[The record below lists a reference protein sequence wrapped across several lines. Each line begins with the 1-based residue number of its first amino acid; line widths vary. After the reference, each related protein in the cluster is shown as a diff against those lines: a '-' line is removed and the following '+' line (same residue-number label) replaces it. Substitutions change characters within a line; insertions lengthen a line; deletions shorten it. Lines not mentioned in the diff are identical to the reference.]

1 MAGAPSLLPMQ
12 AADEQRAKQAEED
25 TEDILYQS
33 AVPGVE
39 NSITKDAD
47 KLNVWARRLQMQ
59 WLGEGDAGRNDL
71 EHLNA
76 RVKHRVR
83 LQHQRDVKKRS
94 NQIRREL
101 FFWVIWAVLL
111 ALVLDSFGLRESF
124 KYSAKVRQEILG
136 ESEELL
142 EGVSTREGV
151 WDFIEQTLNPTI
163 FPEDTS
169 DPDYIL
175 RKNTMIGALRL
186 QQTRTI
192 KNSGCKIPKVYAK
205 IIPACYP
212 SLDDTPAEPRELRR
226 ESAVRRGR
234 DDGVPDLEA
243 RLHL

>member
-111 ALVLDSFGLRESF
+111 ALVLDSFGLRE
-124 KYSAKVRQEILG
+124 
-136 ESEELL
+136 
-142 EGVSTREGV
+142 
-151 WDFIEQTLNPTI
+151 
-163 FPEDTS
+163 
-169 DPDYIL
+169 
-175 RKNTMIGALRL
+175 RL
-186 QQTRTI
+186 
-192 KNSGCKIPKVYAK
+192 
-205 IIPACYP
+205 
-212 SLDDTPAEPRELRR
+212 
-226 ESAVRRGR
+226 
-234 DDGVPDLEA
+234 
-243 RLHL
+243 